1 VGYRLLNR
9 AGKPVFKPKERDS
22 CALYK
27 FVIIIVISSP
37 AAPVAAN
44 VLIVVDVAYILKWS
58 IAASCVVHGV
68 AAIRVADIRR
78 ETVAQYAAIILALS
92 WVINRSFGSDLE
104 Q

>member
-1 VGYRLLNR
+1 VGCGLPNG

-27 FVIIIVISSP
+27 FVIVIVISSP

-44 VLIVVDVAYILKWS
+44 IFIVVDVACILRWS
-58 IAASCVVHGV
+58 IAASCVIHGV
-68 AAIRVADIRR
+68 IAIRVVDTRR
-78 ETVAQYAAIILALS
+78 ETVAQYAVIILALS
-92 WVINRSFGSDLE
+92 WVINRSFRSDLE